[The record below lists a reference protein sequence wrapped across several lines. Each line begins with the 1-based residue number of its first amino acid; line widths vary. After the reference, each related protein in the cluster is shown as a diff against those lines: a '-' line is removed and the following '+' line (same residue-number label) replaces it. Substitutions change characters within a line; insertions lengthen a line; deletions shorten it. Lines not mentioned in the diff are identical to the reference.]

1 MSPMINAALSEALD
15 VNRRPEAGPVGPPDG
30 LRLPKEPAVPKHL
43 AYIIV
48 IATFCLLTISF
59 LDAAGV
65 IDSVAPGGKSV
76 LIVRW

>member
-1 MSPMINAALSEALD
+1 M
-15 VNRRPEAGPVGPPDG
+15 
-30 LRLPKEPAVPKHL
+30 PKHL

-48 IATFCLLTISF
+48 IATFCLLTIPF

-65 IDSVAPGGKSV
+65 MDSVALGGKSV

>member
-1 MSPMINAALSEALD
+1 MSPTASLNDARLMSTDAPKPDQSG
-15 VNRRPEAGPVGPPDG
+15 RRAGFGLPE
-30 LRLPKEPAVPKHL
+30 EPAVPKYL

-48 IATFCLLTISF
+48 IATFCLLTIPF

-65 IDSVAPGGKSV
+65 MDSVALGGKSV